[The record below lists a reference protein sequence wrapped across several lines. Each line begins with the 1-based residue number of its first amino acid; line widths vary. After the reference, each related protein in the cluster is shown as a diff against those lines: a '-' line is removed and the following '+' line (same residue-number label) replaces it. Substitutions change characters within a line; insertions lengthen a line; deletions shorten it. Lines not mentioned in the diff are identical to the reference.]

1 MKLLVMSSYLLDMVQ
16 SCDPCDPLPDGN
28 SAPYSGV
35 PADRSTGLQKIVDDC
50 KMGTCPQ
57 SVVDT
62 YGPTAEWDMSGVTS
76 MEQLF
81 SPWNQ
86 FNAFNLD
93 VSKWDVSNVENMKG
107 GTFSILLLSF

>member
-16 SCDPCDPLPDGN
+16 SCDPCAPLPDGN
-28 SAPYSGV
+28 SAPYSGA

-50 KMGTCPQ
+50 KFGCPQ

-81 SPWNQ
+81 KQ
-86 FNAFNLD
+86 FYTFKFD